1 MSTDIH
7 IPVLLNE
14 VLEGLHLQPDGVYV
28 DGTLGLG
35 GHSAEIL
42 RQSGPNSRLIGFDRD
57 PNAIAYAKEALA
69 PFGDRASIVHSSYI
83 ELSEQLARLGVSKVN
98 GILLDLG
105 LSSLQMDTPE
115 RGFTFRE
122 AGPLDMRFDPTAAV
136 TAADLVNTWDET
148 ELADVIYRYGEERA
162 SRRIAK
168 SIVRNRPIETTKAL
182 AEVVAAA
189 IPPASRR
196 KMKIH
201 PATRTFQALRIAVN
215 SELKAVEDII
225 PQAIEA
231 LAPGGRLAIISF
243 HSLEDRLV
251 KHAFREAS
259 RDCVCPPQQLTCIC
273 GNTAKIKRITRKP
286 ITATEQ
292 EIAQNPRSRSAKLR
306 IAERC

>member
-7 IPVLLNE
+7 VPVLLNE
-14 VLEGLHLQPDGVYV
+14 VLDGLNLKPDGVYV

-35 GHSAEIL
+35 GHSAQIL
-42 RQSGPNSRLIGFDRD
+42 SHSGPQSRLIGFDRD
-57 PNAIAYAKEALA
+57 PNAIEYAKQALA
-69 PFGDRASIVHSSYI
+69 SFGDRATLVHASYI
-83 ELSEQLARLGVSKVN
+83 EMAEHLARLEIEQVD

-122 AGPLDMRFDPTAAV
+122 AGPLDMRFDPTAMV

-148 ELADVIYRYGEERA
+148 ELANVIYLYGEERA

-168 SIVRNRPIETTKAL
+168 AIVQNRPIKTTKAL
-182 AEVVAAA
+182 ADIVAAA

-215 SELKAVEDII
+215 SELNAVEMII
-225 PQAIEA
+225 PQAIDL

-251 KHAFREAS
+251 KHAFREAEK
-259 RDCVCPPQQLTCIC
+259 DCICPPQQLSCVC
-273 GNTAKIKRITRKP
+273 GNTAKLKRITRKP
-286 ITATEQ
+286 ITASEE

-306 IAERC
+306 VAEKY